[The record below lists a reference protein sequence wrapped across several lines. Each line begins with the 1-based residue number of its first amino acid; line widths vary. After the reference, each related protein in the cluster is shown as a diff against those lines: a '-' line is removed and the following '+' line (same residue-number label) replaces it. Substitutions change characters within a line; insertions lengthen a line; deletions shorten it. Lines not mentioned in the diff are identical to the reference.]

1 MSMHLSRAVEV
12 LKKKVLS
19 LATLVEES
27 VAQAVNSVENLDTIA
42 AEKVIK
48 NDDNIDQ
55 MEIDVEEE
63 CLKILALHQPV
74 AVDLRFIVSV
84 LKLNSDLERIGD
96 LAVKIAERTVYLVK
110 NSDNCNR
117 CFDFTRMYECTRLML
132 KKSLDSL
139 IRMDVKLAY
148 EVGAADDELDVLN
161 REMYLRA
168 REGIHS
174 QPKCVDMYLNYIAIS
189 RSLERIGDHATNIA
203 EDVIYMAE
211 ARIIRHSIERKKKSS

>member
-1 MSMHLSRAVEV
+1 MSIHLPRAIEA
-12 LKKKVLS
+12 LKKKVLI

-27 VAQAVNSVENLDTIA
+27 VAQAVKSVEKGDTVL
-42 AEKVIK
+42 AEQVIK
-48 NDDNIDQ
+48 NDNHIDQ

-96 LAVKIAERTVYLVK
+96 LAVKIAERTICLV
-110 NSDNCNR
+110 NDCDEHGLNP
-117 CFDFTRMYECTRLML
+117 DFTRMYECASLML

-139 IRMDVKLAY
+139 IDLDVNIAN
-148 EVGAADDELDVLN
+148 EVGKADDELDALN
-161 REMYLRA
+161 REMYSKA
-168 REGIHS
+168 RKGILNNPEHLD
-174 QPKCVDMYLNYIAIS
+174 QYLNFIVIS

-211 ARIIRHSIERKKKSS
+211 ARIIRHAFRA

>member
-1 MSMHLSRAVEV
+1 MSMHLSHAIEM
-12 LKKKVLS
+12 LKKKVLT

-27 VAQAVNSVENLDTIA
+27 VAEAVKSVENLDA
-42 AEKVIK
+42 VSAEKVIK
-48 NDDNIDQ
+48 KDNQIDQ

-63 CLKILALHQPV
+63 CLKILALYQPV

-96 LAVKIAERTVYLVK
+96 LAVKIAERTVNLVK
-110 NSDNCNR
+110 HCTDIKLS
-117 CFDFTRMYECTRLML
+117 FDFSAMYGCTSKML

-139 IRMDVKLAY
+139 IRLDVRLAL
-148 EVGAADDELDVLN
+148 EVCDADDELDGLN
-161 REMYLRA
+161 RQMYSKA
-168 REGIHS
+168 REAILSKPGL
-174 QPKCVDMYLNYIAIS
+174 VDPFLNFIAIS

-211 ARIIRHSIERKKKSS
+211 ARIIRHTSKPSI